1 MDDADG
7 ESVARFCENT
17 HLNVDYSNA
26 TLRYTTG
33 TQCMHTQRHSTT
45 ALLNMRHAATR
56 MPVRID
62 THFAR
67 PRSSCERVDSP
78 LAPLGAINLAGI
90 PTAVYPSGTWLGL
103 G

>member
-1 MDDADG
+1 
-7 ESVARFCENT
+7 
-17 HLNVDYSNA
+17 
-26 TLRYTTG
+26 
-33 TQCMHTQRHSTT
+33 MHIQRHSTT

-67 PRSSCERVDSP
+67 PRSSCERVASP

-103 G
+103 GLGFGLGFGFGFGLGLGSGSGLRLG